1 MRLFAPLPVENALRR
16 IDASVHKTAH
26 KHKGAPLQVS
36 LRSEKLG
43 LVYDDPLGQNAVPF
57 HIASIGKV
65 FTAVLVFKLVEQG
78 DIALDDPIAQ
88 ILPATQLAG
97 LFTVNGIDY
106 SEKVTVRHLLGHM
119 SGAADYFEGAVSSGA
134 PLLQDILHNRDTFWT
149 PDMLLEF
156 TRTRQ
161 KPVGIPGVRYNYSDT
176 GYILL
181 GKMIEAITLQP
192 FHTNLHQRIF
202 DPLGMAD
209 SYLMFYSEPAA
220 QPKKP
225 IQQIWVEGTEV
236 SRFKSLSCDWAG
248 GGIVSTTADLLVF
261 SRALARGELV
271 KSTSY
276 AAMCTFDQKFR
287 KGIRYGLGL
296 MELRFEEFF
305 FLLRGLPRVTGHI
318 GVLATHMFYDA
329 ATDTHIV
336 MNFADTRRMTESFR
350 LLIDLLGTIKRVA
363 E

>member
-1 MRLFAPLPVENALRR
+1 MRLFAPFTVENALRR

-26 KHKGAPLQVS
+26 KRKGAPLQVS
-36 LRSEKLG
+36 LRSETLG
-43 LVYDDPLGQNAVPF
+43 LVYDDTLGQNAVPF
-57 HIASIGKV
+57 HVASIGKV
-65 FTAVLVFKLVEQG
+65 FTAVLIFKLVEQG
-78 DIALDDPIAQ
+78 NIALDDPVAR
-88 ILPATQLAG
+88 ILPAAQLAG
-97 LFTVNGIDY
+97 LFTVNGVDY
-106 SEKVTVRHLLGHM
+106 APKVTIRHLLGHM

-134 PLLQDILHNRDTFWT
+134 PLLQDILQNRDTFWT

-161 KPVGIPGVRYNYSDT
+161 KPVAAPGARYNYSDT

-181 GKMIEAITLQP
+181 GKVIEAVTSQP
-192 FHTNLHQRIF
+192 FHANLHHKIF

-225 IQQIWVEGTEV
+225 IQQIWVEGIEV
-236 SRFKSLSCDWAG
+236 SRFTSLSCDWAG

-271 KSTSY
+271 NSTSY
-276 AAMCTFDQKFR
+276 AAMRIFEHKFR
-287 KGIRYGLGL
+287 TGIHYGLGL
-296 MELRFEEFF
+296 MELHFEEFF

-336 MNFADTRRMTESFR
+336 MNFADSRRMTESFR
-350 LLIDLLGTIKRVA
+350 LLIDLLGIIKRVSV
-363 E
+363 